1 MIRKLSLL
9 MTIVAAIGL
18 IVALSSCGR
27 KAPLEPPPADARAA
41 PQTTPIQTLA

>member
-9 MTIVAAIGL
+9 MTIVTAIGL

-27 KAPLEPPPADARAA
+27 KAPLEPPSADARAA
-41 PQTTPIQTLA
+41 PQTTPIQTLV

>member
-18 IVALSSCGR
+18 VVALSSCGR
-27 KAPLEPPPADARAA
+27 KAPLDPPPADAKAA
-41 PQTTPIQTLA
+41 PQATAVQTLA

>member
-18 IVALSSCGR
+18 VVALSSCGR
-27 KAPLEPPPADARAA
+27 KGPLEPPPAEAHAVPQAA
-41 PQTTPIQTLA
+41 PAAHQA

>member
-18 IVALSSCGR
+18 IVALSGCGR
-27 KAPLEPPPADARAA
+27 KAPLEPPPEDARAA
-41 PQTTPIQTLA
+41 SIPYQA